1 MIGNN
6 IKKLRQKYEL
16 TQEELAAK
24 LGVSRSAMGNYE
36 RETRQPDID
45 MLIHLISPLMSLS
58 EEKGIAKAII
68 IEYNVNSRTGWM
80 LPAAELPANPAA
92 ED

>member
-6 IKKLRQKYEL
+6 IRKLRLKYEL

-45 MLIHLISPLMSLS
+45 MLIKMADTFNITIYELVGRKRNCKS
-58 EEKGIAKAII
+58 
-68 IEYNVNSRTGWM
+68 YNHRV
-80 LPAAELPANPAA
+80 
-92 ED
+92 

>member
-6 IKKLRQKYEL
+6 IRKLRLKYEL
-16 TQEELAAK
+16 TQEDLAAK

-45 MLIHLISPLMSLS
+45 MLIKMADTFNIT
-58 EEKGIAKAII
+58 ID
-68 IEYNVNSRTGWM
+68 
-80 LPAAELPANPAA
+80 ELVGRI
-92 ED
+92 

>member
-45 MLIHLISPLMSLS
+45 MLIKMADTFNIT
-58 EEKGIAKAII
+58 ID
-68 IEYNVNSRTGWM
+68 
-80 LPAAELPANPAA
+80 ELVGRKRHCKSNNHRV
-92 ED
+92 